1 MIINVDSTDGV
12 PLYLQI
18 AQELKHS
25 LAVGSLKPGEQL
37 PSVREV
43 AEQITVNPNTVA
55 KAYRELEL
63 QGIVETRRGTGTF
76 VAKNVPA
83 VSQEERSRIVAR
95 LIDKALDEARHLQL
109 SEEQLE
115 RLIANRIASF
125 KKPRKEHATTGST
138 GQSR

>member
-1 MIINVDSTDGV
+1 MIINIDSTDGI

-25 LAVGSLKPGEQL
+25 IAMGSVLSGEQL

-76 VAKNVPA
+76 VARTVPNI
-83 VSQEERSRIVAR
+83 SKEERERVVSR
-95 LIDKALDEARHLQL
+95 LIDKALDEARRLQIPDDEL
-109 SEEQLE
+109 AHIVSE
-115 RLIANRIASF
+115 RIEAFRQAAETGGVDSSASG
-125 KKPRKEHATTGST
+125 RG
-138 GQSR
+138 